1 MNEVARS
8 NGSERASRPAA
19 MDAPVPLREAVAK
32 FRIGDTMRQWCF
44 QCIGP
49 RLRAV
54 ILTGS
59 MARNEATW
67 QETEKGVEFFSD
79 AEFIV
84 IAKSRHEVPSAEM
97 VTLICSGAEEELRNR
112 GVWCK
117 LSIGAVPESFL
128 RNLGDTIFGHELL
141 TCGEVLYG
149 DPNILL
155 NETRDTSPHVSEED
169 AWRLL
174 ANRMIE
180 LLEMVPELADARA
193 TLSEAT
199 QYRLTKLY
207 CDMATSILVFK
218 GQFVAGYQARAE
230 TLALLH
236 ERGLLL
242 DLPFEADWLVAMVQ
256 RCTEYKIEHSW
267 NGPSPFVKAEA
278 AQAAIAAVRAL
289 WAWELARMHGVA
301 ASEPDVLLRLHMQKQ
316 KMTDRLR
323 GWAFV
328 ARRRGV
334 PDSLRHGWRWLRL
347 SRLASPRYCVYAAGL
362 ELLSSL
368 EFQGSGGS
376 QVENGKS
383 KIETILDW
391 LPIGEPFARPA
402 PDVKDVAE
410 TILWN
415 YREFLVETRA

>member
-1 MNEVARS
+1 LNEVAKSDRS
-8 NGSERASRPAA
+8 SRPAA

-32 FRIGDTMRQWCF
+32 FRIGDTMRQWCV

-49 RLRAV
+49 RLNAV

-59 MARNEATW
+59 LARSEATW
-67 QETEKGVEFFSD
+67 RQTEKGVEFFSD

-84 IAKSRHEVPSAEM
+84 IAKSRHEVPSAEL

-149 DPNILL
+149 DPDILL
-155 NETRDTSPHVSEED
+155 SKTRETSLRVSEED

-180 LLEMVPELADARA
+180 LLELAPELADGRA
-193 TLSEAT
+193 LLSEAA

-218 GQFVAGYQARAE
+218 QQFVAGYQARNE
-230 TLALLH
+230 ALTQLH

-242 DLPFEADWLVAMVQ
+242 DLPFDVDWFVAMVQ
-256 RCTEYKIEHSW
+256 RCTKYKIEHSW
-267 NGPSPFVKAEA
+267 NGSSPFATAEA
-278 AQAAIAAVRAL
+278 APEAVAALRSL
-289 WAWELARMHGVA
+289 WSWELARMDEVA
-301 ASEPDVLLRLHMQKQ
+301 VSEPRAMLRLHMQKQ

-334 PDSLRHGWRWLRL
+334 LDSLRHGRRWLRL
-347 SRLASPRYCVYAAGL
+347 LQSASPRYCVYAAGI

-368 EFQGSGGS
+368 ELPPSDEGQL
-376 QVENGKS
+376 EIPKARL
-383 KIETILDW
+383 ETTLAW
-391 LPIGEPFARPA
+391 LPLGDPFARPA
-402 PDVKDVAE
+402 VDVNDAAKAV
-410 TILWN
+410 LWD
-415 YREFLVETRA
+415 YQEFLVETRA